1 MFNNDVYYK
10 PIEVKT
16 YFKGNYVKY
25 ESDGDKDDSLTITF
39 YFLKVEPFLYDLIDF
54 YQTISE
60 RKMQLSMQV
69 NFITDNNDDKGLI
82 LCRTYERD

>member
-25 ESDGDKDDSLTITF
+25 ESSGDKDDSLTITF

-54 YQTISE
+54 YKTISE
-60 RKMQLSMQV
+60 WKMQLSMHV